1 MTRLF
6 TLALVSASAMAVAA
20 PDLFA
25 RTVYQCMRDDRMSL
39 ATAPEPG
46 SRCTPRRVD
55 DRMAKVPNL
64 WGNLGPMR
72 GQVYEGQVGGRTAYS
87 TRPIAG
93 WKEVQSVLA
102 LQPPPG
108 SGAHVGLGQVG
119 APRVDVFAA
128 QFRRAAKQTGVEDAW
143 LRAIAHAES
152 GFDASAVSSKGAQG
166 VMQLMPEVSREYR
179 VANPFSSADS
189 IDGGAR
195 HIRMLMRRYRG
206 DLELVAAAYNAGM
219 GAVDRFGG
227 VPPYR
232 ETQVYVVKVQA
243 LYARYR
249 AAL

>member
-1 MTRLF
+1 MRRLF
-6 TLALVSASAMAVAA
+6 TLPGLCALATLTMATG
-20 PDLFA
+20 LQA

-46 SRCTPRRVD
+46 SRCSARRVD
-55 DRMAKVPNL
+55 DRKAKVPNL

-72 GQVYEGQVGGRTAYS
+72 GRVYEGRVGGSTVYS
-87 TRPIAG
+87 TRAISG
-93 WKEVQSVLA
+93 WKEVQSVVA
-102 LQPPPG
+102 LKPPAG
-108 SGAHVGLGQVG
+108 SSVHVGLGNVG
-119 APRVDVFAA
+119 APRLDVFAA
-128 QFRRAAKQTGVEDAW
+128 QFRKAAKQTGVEDAW

-152 GFDASAVSSKGAQG
+152 DFDAAAVSSKGAQG

-179 VANPFSSADS
+179 VGNPLSSADS

-195 HIRMLMRRYRG
+195 HIRVLMRRYRG
-206 DLELVAAAYNAGM
+206 DLELVAAAYNAGI
-219 GAVDRFGG
+219 GTVDRFGG

-232 ETQVYVVKVQA
+232 ETQLYVQKVQA